1 MQQKEFLTN
10 LEYYKVFYY
19 AAKYGSLTAAAE
31 RLFLTQP
38 NVTKTIHRL
47 EEQLNCTLFV
57 RTKQGVVLTSEGEIL
72 WSRVE
77 PACRMLL
84 DAEQELEAVRLLEGG
99 ILRIASTEFGFLT
112 YVLPT
117 VQRFTGDH
125 PNVKI
130 KFYSAL
136 TGRIVEMLRAGTI
149 DIAILHTPF
158 QNDGDMMMY
167 PIDVCRECLAVGP
180 QYKALAEKTRHLA
193 QLQEYPFVSMP
204 EGSATKTY
212 LSDLFLRQ
220 NLSFEADFEVTT
232 TELAI
237 QAVKN
242 NFGIGLLPCQA
253 IGEYLARGEMYVL
266 PLENELPERE
276 VFALMSRSIP
286 ASSAARTYLN
296 EYMLKTRWEPHL

>member
-1 MQQKEFLTN
+1 MQQQEFSTN
-10 LEYYKVFYY
+10 LEYYKAFYY
-19 AAKYGSLTAAAE
+19 TVKCGSLTAAAE
-31 RLFLTQP
+31 RLYLTQP
-38 NVTKTIHRL
+38 NLTKTIHRL
-47 EEQLNCTLFV
+47 EEQLGCTLFV
-57 RTKQGVVLTSEGEIL
+57 RSKRGVTLTNEGKIL

-77 PACRMLL
+77 PACRLLL
-84 DAEQELEAVRLLEGG
+84 DAEQELETVQRLEGG
-99 ILRIASTEFGFLT
+99 ILRIASTEFGFRT

-136 TGRIVEMLRAGTI
+136 TGRILEMLRAGTI

-167 PIDVCRECLAVGP
+167 QIDVCRECLAVGP
-180 QYKALAEKTRHLA
+180 QYRALAGATRCLA
-193 QLQEYPFVSMP
+193 QLQEYPFVSMT

-212 LSDLFLRQ
+212 LRDLFVSQ

-237 QAVKN
+237 QAVRN
-242 NFGIGLLPCQA
+242 NFGIGLLPYRA
-253 IGEYLARGEMYVL
+253 IGEYLERGEMYVL
-266 PLENELPERE
+266 SVEQELPERK

-286 ASSAARTYLN
+286 ASSAARAYLN
-296 EYMLKTRWEPHL
+296 EYMLKTRWEPC